1 MPCSIPGCA
10 VLEGTVRLAA
20 LVFALLVALA
30 VASLFFGPYPTNE
43 QLDPSRGRYR
53 PPLTTMKVV
62 RLKNG
67 VRRLVEK
74 VRLTEGGLRIESR
87 GQVEILPLEQ
97 VTNLEGDGVRGRRFF
112 LMGSD
117 KLGRDVFSRWL
128 HGARIS
134 LMIATV
140 VVSLATL
147 IGVVVGAVAALG
159 PRWLDSLLMRL
170 VDGLLAFP
178 WIFLIITLSI
188 LFPAS
193 IRALVLLLG
202 VTTWMGVSRI
212 ARAEFLALMN
222 REFIH
227 AARGL
232 GADPRRIFFHHLLPN
247 ILPTLLV
254 AAPLRIGSVILVE
267 SSLSFLGMGIQP
279 PEPSWG
285 NMIAEGREAITSAW
299 WVPVFPALALVATM
313 LSLNLMS
320 DGLRDWLDPQ
330 RQTDGGQPSAAV

>member
-1 MPCSIPGCA
+1 MR
-10 VLEGTVRLAA
+10 EGTARLAA
-20 LVFALLVALA
+20 LVFAFLVVLA
-30 VASLFFGPYPTNE
+30 VASLFFGPYPANE

-53 PPLTTMKVV
+53 PPLTTMQVV
-62 RLKNG
+62 RLQSG
-67 VRRLVEK
+67 VRRLVE
-74 VRLTEGGLRIESR
+74 RAEIIPDGLWIEVQ
-87 GQVEILPLEQ
+87 GEVEVLPLAE
-97 VTNLEGDGVRGRRFF
+97 VTNLTGDGVRERRFF

-128 HGARIS
+128 NGARIS
-134 LMIATV
+134 LMIATLV
-140 VVSLATL
+140 VGLATL
-147 IGVVVGAVAALG
+147 IGVSVGAVAALG
-159 PRWLDSLLMRL
+159 PRWLDSFLMRL

-178 WIFLIITLSI
+178 WIFLLITLGT

-193 IRALVLLLG
+193 IHALVLLLG
-202 VTTWMGVSRI
+202 ATTWMGISRI
-212 ARAEFLALMN
+212 VRAEFLALMK
-222 REFIH
+222 REFIL

-285 NMIAEGREAITSAW
+285 NMIAEGREAIIYAW
-299 WVPVFPALALVATM
+299 WVPVFPALALVVTM

-320 DGLRDWLDPQ
+320 DGMRDWLDPQ
-330 RQTDGGQPSAAV
+330 R